1 MLPWLKKKNWPMPDP
16 SFKRAL
22 AVTERLDR
30 AVHALGEAQKM
41 IRGAEILAS
50 NDYPHNNL
58 HIQNL
63 LGAIKVTSS
72 VLMTELHTWQGYT
85 NTRKEDLPQT
95 L

>member
-1 MLPWLKKKNWPMPDP
+1 
-16 SFKRAL
+16 
-22 AVTERLDR
+22 
-30 AVHALGEAQKM
+30 M